1 MGYNNGFVPWKET
14 EAMSERME
22 MVSQYMREGETV
34 SELARWYGVSR
45 KTVYKWIGRYEQ
57 EGLRGLE
64 EQSRAPHE
72 HPQAISQEMEK
83 RILEWKA
90 KKPLWGAPKI
100 HAQLVELVDCPCEST
115 VSNVLARHGLVR
127 KQRRRSRATPST
139 SPLGHCA
146 GANEVWCADLKGYFR
161 MGNGQ
166 RCDPLTIS
174 DAHSRYLL
182 CCQGLV
188 GSTSSLVMKPLF
200 IATFREYGLPEAI
213 RTDNGSPFASVG
225 LGGLSALSVWWLD
238 LGIRLERI
246 EPGKPQQNSRH
257 ERMHRTLKEAT
268 ATPPRGNLAQQQQ
281 AFEEFRQEYNQERPH
296 EALGQK
302 PPATLYSPSA
312 RDYPE
317 GKPQPWDYPELWIKR
332 VVRSGGRIRWQ
343 GREVNITRALCGRQ
357 VALEPID
364 EGRWAI
370 HYRSLQLG
378 VWDKRKRR
386 LKPVKTLQWNTSQEF
401 KVATSSKN

>member
-1 MGYNNGFVPWKET
+1 MPWKET
-14 EAMSERME
+14 EAMSERMQ
-22 MVSQYMREGETV
+22 MVSQYLSEGESV
-34 SELARWYGVSR
+34 SQLARWFGVSR
-45 KTVYKWIGRYEQ
+45 KTVYKWIARYEQ
-57 EGLRGLE
+57 MGARGLE
-64 EQSRAPHE
+64 ELSRAPQH
-72 HPQAISQEMEK
+72 HPHALSEQMEK

-90 KKPLWGAPKI
+90 HKPLWGAPKI
-100 HAQLVELVDCPCEST
+100 HAKLLGLPGCPCEST

-127 KQRRRSRATPST
+127 KLRRRPRATPSA

-146 GANEVWCADLKGYFR
+146 RVNQVWCADLKGYLR

-166 RCDPLTIS
+166 RCDPLTIT

-188 GSTSSLVMKPLF
+188 EGTSSLVIKPLF
-200 IATFREYGLPEAI
+200 IATFREFGMPQAI
-213 RTDNGSPFASVG
+213 RTDNGSPFASIG

-268 ATPPRGNLAQQQQ
+268 ARPPRGNFKLQQQ
-281 AFEEFRQEYNQERPH
+281 AFEAFRWEYNQERPH

-302 PPATLYSPSA
+302 PPASLYRPSV

-317 GKPQPWDYPELWIKR
+317 GKLAPWDYPELWAKR
-332 VVRSGGRIRWQ
+332 VIRPGGRIRWQ
-343 GREVNITRALCGRQ
+343 GREVNITRALCGREIG
-357 VALEPID
+357 LEPVG
-364 EGRWAI
+364 EARWAI
-370 HYRSLQLG
+370 HYRSLCLG
-378 VWDKRKRR
+378 VWDQRKGR
-386 LKPVKTLQWNTSQEF
+386 LEPAKTLQWDAGTPQEPEA
-401 KVATSSKN
+401 ATSSHN